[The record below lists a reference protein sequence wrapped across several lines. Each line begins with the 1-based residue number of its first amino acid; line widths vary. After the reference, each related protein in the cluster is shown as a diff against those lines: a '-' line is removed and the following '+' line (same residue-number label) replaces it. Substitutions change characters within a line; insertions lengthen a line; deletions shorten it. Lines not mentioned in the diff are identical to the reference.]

1 MDFTGKLRPCQTAK
15 KSRMMNKKT
24 NHKKNGPTARNG
36 KRTNTD
42 APIDEQFRE
51 IEEYLDTLIYQSPA
65 VICAHRIGDDQWE
78 ISYVSDNIEGI
89 LGFEP
94 AELTGDF
101 KQWQSCVHPDDI
113 DGLMERMRRAKPRD
127 ERQEYEYRF
136 RDKNGKYHWLYD
148 QQKVVCD
155 EGRTIEILSA
165 SWDITERKELEMA
178 LRESRE
184 RYQSIVQ
191 TQQEMIGR
199 FLPDTTLTFVND
211 AYCRAFNKTA
221 DELIGQRFLDL
232 VPPDAHPG
240 ILDHINKA
248 IAREPT
254 DKQEHRIV
262 YPDGSTGW
270 QEWMYYPIT
279 DGKAVTEL
287 QAVGLD
293 ITRRK
298 HAEQKYQTLVENL
311 NEIIYKLDDQAR
323 ISYISP
329 SIEPLAG
336 YRPEEVLGRSFLEFV
351 HPDDINGRIEQ
362 YNKILSGI
370 VEPSEY
376 RLLDKQGRA
385 VWIRTSARPIM
396 EGDRVSGIQGVLT
409 DITDLKQTDAAL
421 RESQARFTQL
431 AEQNRTVTWE
441 VDANGLFAYVSHV
454 AETLYGY
461 PPEEIMGQ
469 RHFYDLHP
477 ETGREAFKA
486 SAFKIFEEKRPFND
500 MENQILTKDG
510 HLIWVSTTGL
520 PVLNDDGT
528 LAGYRGSDT
537 DITSRKRTEIEL
549 RESEKKFRVLAN
561 DLPALICEFLPDG
574 TLTFVN
580 KAYCEYFGMSA
591 RKLIGRQFLDFL
603 PPEKRKSAKEKYMAL
618 TPRQPVAVSEFKTTR
633 HDTPRWLEW
642 RNRAIF
648 DESGQAVKFQGIG
661 LDISERKEREKQ
673 LRETSRFHE
682 AAAELATAIA
692 NMRID
697 SMDEGIQQCLAI
709 LGNYLSARQGYI
721 FSSDSENSMWTKTH
735 EWCDKGDPSQTIPF
749 RHLAF
754 DTFPGL
760 VERFARGERI
770 ALGSRAELPETMN
783 SAWERLLKKQVKALI
798 MQPMLVDG
806 QLIGFLGF
814 IDTAT
819 ERIFTDTDHG
829 LLSLAADNFAA
840 TFARQRQFL
849 REKKANEELKHAV
862 ERANK
867 LATTDDLT
875 GLWNRR
881 YFMDALDGELE
892 RARRYDHLFSLLTL
906 DIDYFKHINDTFGHA
921 AGDMVLQ
928 HMAEILKSSIRQP
941 DVAARIGGEEF
952 SLILPNTGLDDA
964 LTLAER
970 LRWSIEKTPAAYQ
983 DREIFYTVSI
993 GAAAYHP
1000 NIHNKDELLRL
1011 ADKALYRAK
1020 NEGRNRVETEK
1031 S

>member
-1 MDFTGKLRPCQTAK
+1 
-15 KSRMMNKKT
+15 MNKKT

-36 KRTNTD
+36 ARANTD

-78 ISYVSDNIEGI
+78 ITYVSDNIEGV
-89 LGFEP
+89 LGFDP
-94 AELTGDF
+94 AELAGAF

-113 DGLMERMRRAKPRD
+113 DDLIERMRRAKPRD
-127 ERQEYEYRF
+127 DRREYEYRF

-148 QQKVVCD
+148 QQKVVSD
-155 EGRTIEILSA
+155 ADQPIEILSA
-165 SWDITERKELEMA
+165 FWDITERKELELA
-178 LRESRE
+178 LRESR
-184 RYQSIVQ
+184 
-191 TQQEMIGR
+191 
-199 FLPDTTLTFVND
+199 
-211 AYCRAFNKTA
+211 
-221 DELIGQRFLDL
+221 
-232 VPPDAHPG
+232 
-240 ILDHINKA
+240 
-248 IAREPT
+248 
-254 DKQEHRIV
+254 
-262 YPDGSTGW
+262 
-270 QEWMYYPIT
+270 
-279 DGKAVTEL
+279 
-287 QAVGLD
+287 
-293 ITRRK
+293 
-298 HAEQKYQTLVENL
+298 
-311 NEIIYKLDDQAR
+311 
-323 ISYISP
+323 
-329 SIEPLAG
+329 
-336 YRPEEVLGRSFLEFV
+336 
-351 HPDDINGRIEQ
+351 
-362 YNKILSGI
+362 
-370 VEPSEY
+370 
-376 RLLDKQGRA
+376 
-385 VWIRTSARPIM
+385 
-396 EGDRVSGIQGVLT
+396 
-409 DITDLKQTDAAL
+409 
-421 RESQARFTQL
+421 ARFAQM
-431 AEQNRTVTWE
+431 AEQNRTVIWE
-441 VDANGLFAYVSHV
+441 VDSNGLFTYVSHV

-477 ETGREAFKA
+477 ETGREAFKT
-486 SAFKIFEEKRPFND
+486 SVFKIFEEKRSF
-500 MENQILTKDG
+500 KDLEHKFLSKTG
-510 HLIWVSTTGL
+510 ELIWISTTGL

-537 DITSRKRTEIEL
+537 DITSRKRAEIEL
-549 RESEKKFRVLAN
+549 RESEKKFRVLSN

-633 HDTPRWLEW
+633 HDMPRWLEW

-709 LGNYLSARQGYI
+709 LGNYLSAQQGYI
-721 FSSDSENSMWTKTH
+721 FSSDFENSMWTKTH

-770 ALGSRAELPETMN
+770 ALASRAELPETMN

-806 QLIGFLGF
+806 QLIGFLAF
-814 IDTAT
+814 FDTAE
-819 ERIFTDTDHG
+819 ERVFTDTDHG

-840 TFARQRQFL
+840 TFARQKLFL
-849 REKKANEELKHAV
+849 REEKANQELKRAV

-881 YFMDALDGELE
+881 YFMDALAREIE
-892 RARRYDHLFSLLTL
+892 RARRYGHVFSLLTL

-928 HMAEILKSSIRQP
+928 HMAEILRNSLRHP

-1000 NIHNKDELLRL
+1000 NIRDKDELLRL

-1020 NEGRNRVETEK
+1020 DEGRNRVETEK